1 MNMIYKVHA
10 SRGGG
15 IAFVRPQ
22 CLSHLDR
29 KEVHYS

>member
-10 SRGGG
+10 SRGG